1 MANIQR
7 SGHGENQ
14 GNIMRR
20 KTEWG
25 RNSKDS
31 DEPDGRKHPRTTLN
45 LPVEYYATN
54 PKTPRVGHTSDLSPD
69 GVLLNIPEKL
79 DIGQSI
85 KLAIFVYLDKTVE
98 TIKVNS
104 QVVWVAGREKDG
116 SFLSGVKFIDLS
128 SNDRHKLEKFFEDY

>member
-1 MANIQR
+1 
-7 SGHGENQ
+7 
-14 GNIMRR
+14 MRR
-20 KTEWG
+20 RTDWSKK
-25 RNSKDS
+25 SKD
-31 DEPDGRKHPRTTLN
+31 PDQPNDRKHPRALLN

-54 PKTPRVGHTSDLSPD
+54 PKAPRLGHTSDLSPD

-98 TIKVNS
+98 TIEVNS

-116 SFLSGVKFIDLS
+116 SFRSGVKFTDLS
-128 SNDRHKLEKFFEDY
+128 ANDRHKLEKFFEEY

>member
-1 MANIQR
+1 
-7 SGHGENQ
+7 
-14 GNIMRR
+14 MR
-20 KTEWG
+20 G
-25 RNSKDS
+25 RMDWSKKSKD
-31 DEPDGRKHPRTTLN
+31 PDQPNDRKHPRALLN

-54 PKTPRVGHTSDLSPD
+54 PKAPRLGHTSDLSPD

-98 TIKVNS
+98 TIEVNS

-116 SFLSGVKFIDLS
+116 SFRSGVKFTDLS
-128 SNDRHKLEKFFEDY
+128 ANDRHKLEKFFEEY

>member
-1 MANIQR
+1 MN
-7 SGHGENQ
+7 S
-14 GNIMRR
+14 MRR
-20 KTEWG
+20 RTDWSRK
-25 RNSKDS
+25 SKD
-31 DEPDGRKHPRTTLN
+31 PDQPNGRKHARALLN

-54 PKTPRVGHTSDLSPD
+54 PKAPRMGHTSDLSPD

-98 TIKVNS
+98 TIEVNS

-116 SFLSGVKFIDLS
+116 SFQSGVKFIDLS
-128 SNDRHKLEKFFEDY
+128 SNDRHKLEKFFEEY

>member
-1 MANIQR
+1 
-7 SGHGENQ
+7 
-14 GNIMRR
+14 MRR
-20 KTEWG
+20 RTDWRRK
-25 RNSKDS
+25 SKDP
-31 DEPDGRKHPRTTLN
+31 DQPDGRKHPRALLN

-54 PKTPRVGHTSDLSPD
+54 PKAPRLGHTSDLSPD

-128 SNDRHKLEKFFEDY
+128 ANDRNKLEKFFEEY

>member
-1 MANIQR
+1 
-7 SGHGENQ
+7 
-14 GNIMRR
+14 MRR
-20 KTEWG
+20 RTDWSKK
-25 RNSKDS
+25 SKD
-31 DEPDGRKHPRTTLN
+31 PDQPNDRKHPRALLN

-54 PKTPRVGHTSDLSPD
+54 PKAPRLGHTSDLSPD

-85 KLAIFVYLDKTVE
+85 KLAIFVYLDKAVE
-98 TIKVNS
+98 TIEVNS

-116 SFLSGVKFIDLS
+116 SFRSGVKFIDLS